1 MPLTAHVQQLLHVNN
16 LCAGGLEWVVGCP
29 NQNARTALLQ
39 LIGEEAAL
47 SLDEH
52 MNNKPAA
59 TFMAWA
65 NGDSMMGLGIFDKDL
80 LIVDRSLKPT
90 HGDVVVALDGQLTCK
105 VLDQQ
110 QGRLL
115 SVNDDYAPIPIWEG
129 QELIVEGGKA
139 SVRYHRPR

>member
-1 MPLTAHVQQLLHVNN
+1 MPLTAHVQQLHHVNN
-16 LCAGGLEWVVGCP
+16 LCAGLEWVVGCP

-52 MNNKPAA
+52 MNSKPAA

-65 NGDSMMGLGIFDKDL
+65 NGDPMMGLGIFDKDL

-115 SVNDDYAPIPIWEG
+115 SANDDYAPIPICKG